1 MMANP
6 LLTWIDAPAAHRGIR
21 FYRNGDWDWWAYP
34 DLASFARRVAA
45 GIAGSG
51 IGHDDRVLVVERSG
65 PEFVAA
71 LYGVLLSGAV
81 PCPVAPPQL
90 FQSDALYAR
99 HLHAITEVARPSL
112 VIAAADFTQRLI
124 DGGCG
129 TPIRAAAELAAADG
143 NIDHNGAGA
152 TPAGDGTPGNGSAL
166 LQFTSGSSG
175 RVKGVRVPV
184 SALAANVAAISG
196 WLEMTETDATASWLP
211 VHHDMGLIGCL
222 LTPVSQQRDLRL
234 FEPADFIR
242 DPASYLA
249 CFSAPGA
256 AMTAMPPFG
265 LDYIARRVPP
275 GRLAGSDFSG
285 WRALII
291 GAERIDVDVLDRFM
305 ALMGPFGLDRRALLP
320 AYGLAEATLAVTGLA
335 LREDVTT
342 IPVAPGLVSLGG
354 PVGPVGPVGPAD
366 GSVGG
371 PGHGPGA
378 GGQVQRLVGC
388 GRALSGV
395 TVGVVDEAGQP
406 LPERHVGQIVVGG
419 TSVSDGYV
427 RAERSAS
434 LTEVRDGLLWT
445 GDAGFLAGG
454 QLFVIGRLG
463 DSMKVRGRTVFA
475 EDIESALVAAGLPR
489 LRVAVLLGSSARG
502 ATGVV
507 LLERPEQEW
516 IAAAA
521 ATMRRVT
528 EGISTV
534 LLDVPR
540 RSISR
545 TTSGKLKRR
554 DMWAAYV
561 AGALAGT
568 EIGVPDGAGTDGAAG
583 TETGA
588 SAEFE
593 AVEGA

>member
-1 MMANP
+1 MIINP
-6 LLTWIDAPAAHRGIR
+6 LISWTETPSSHRGIM
-21 FYRNGDWDWWAYP
+21 FSRNGDWERWAYR
-34 DLASFARRVAA
+34 DLAGFARRIAA
-45 GIAGSG
+45 GITASG
-51 IGHDDRVLVVERSG
+51 VRHDDRILVVERTG

-71 LYGVLLSGAV
+71 LYGIMLSGAI

-90 FQSDALYAR
+90 FQGEALYAQ
-99 HLHAITEVARPSL
+99 HLRAISEVAQPSL
-112 VIAAADFTQRLI
+112 VITAADFVQRVT
-124 DGGCG
+124 DSGCE
-129 TPIRAAAELAAADG
+129 TRIQTAAELASGDEG
-143 NIDHNGAGA
+143 GPGR
-152 TPAGDGTPGNGSAL
+152 PASAAL

-184 SALAANVAAISG
+184 SALAANVAAIGG
-196 WLEMTETDATASWLP
+196 WLEMTEGDSTASWLP

-234 FEPADFIR
+234 LDPADFIR
-242 DPASYLA
+242 DPARYLA

-265 LDYIARRVPP
+265 LEYIARRIPAP
-275 GRLAGSDFSG
+275 SLAGSDFSG

-291 GAERIDVDVLDRFM
+291 GAERIDIDVLDRFM
-305 ALMGPFGLDRRALLP
+305 ALLGPFGFDRRALLP

-335 LREDVTT
+335 LREEVTT
-342 IPVAPGLVSLGG
+342 IPVAPQLVSLGG
-354 PVGPVGPVGPAD
+354 PVTSTD
-366 GSVGG
+366 E
-371 PGHGPGA
+371 
-378 GGQVQRLVGC
+378 QVQQVVGC
-388 GRALSGV
+388 GRAVDGV
-395 TVGVVDEAGQP
+395 TVEVVDEAGDP
-406 LPERHVGQIVVGG
+406 LPDRHVGQIVVRGA
-419 TSVSDGYV
+419 SVTEGYV
-427 RAERSAS
+427 RAEGATG

-445 GDAGFLAGG
+445 GDAGFLDDG

-463 DSMKVRGRTVFA
+463 DAMKVRGRTVFA
-475 EDIESALVAAGLPR
+475 EDVESALVEAGVPR

-507 LLERPEQEW
+507 LLERPEGAW
-516 IAAAA
+516 IAAAE

-534 LLDVPR
+534 ILSVPR

-561 AGALAGT
+561 AGTLDGT
-568 EIGVPDGAGTDGAAG
+568 EIDAPVAT
-583 TETGA
+583 A
-588 SAEFE
+588 SS
-593 AVEGA
+593 